1 MTVERLLLRMGGES
15 GTDNVISAGDV
26 LTLSI
31 ARSGYCVHTFRT
43 YPAEIKGGPV
53 MFQLRVGIEPV
64 PSLGDQLDVLVAF
77 NEEAWDLHHEA
88 LRPDG
93 VLVYDPSMMD
103 LPEGL
108 GRSYGVPLERMA
120 RDLNL
125 RKGKNLIGLG
135 ALSALFGFD
144 FNYLQST
151 VKEKYGKRPE
161 FAESNRMA
169 LLAGYEWVKKNLEVD
184 ASLFLAPPR
193 RGEHNHLV
201 MSGNDA
207 IVAAALAAGCRFFAG
222 YPITPASDILEGM
235 AKHLPRLGGASVQ
248 TEDEIA
254 AIGAVVGASV
264 AGVKAMTATSGPGFS
279 LMQELLGLATMAEV
293 PLVVVDAQRA
303 GPSTGMPTKMEQSD
317 LNIALYGA
325 HGDAPRIVLAPRS
338 VEDCFYQAMHAFN
351 LAETYQM
358 PVIVLSDQS
367 LSHRTETLPLPD
379 YTRVPVVYRKRPAPE
394 DAKTYLRY
402 AVTPGGLSPM
412 AVPGF
417 DAAPF
422 TATGLE
428 HDETGEPSYTPQ
440 MHTLQMDKRGVKFE
454 AAAEEL
460 CSLEEPL
467 GCQAYGVPEE
477 EAEVGVLTWGSTAG
491 AVREAVEELA
501 AEGYPVA
508 ALIPAVINPLPAN
521 RIRYFASNLKTILVP
536 EVNRS
541 GQFAAWVKAHTELPL
556 ISYTKY
562 GGLPFTP
569 NEVRAKVM
577 EFLVSK
583 AAVPARQAETRR
595 VEKAAEHSAVPG
607 PEADSDPG
615 MSKRNRR

>member
-26 LTLSI
+26 LTLSM

-53 MFQLRVGIEPV
+53 MFQLRVGTRPL

-77 NEEAWDLHHEA
+77 NQEAWDLQHED

-93 VLVYDPSMMD
+93 TLVYDPGEMGV
-103 LPEGL
+103 PEGFH
-108 GRSYGVPLERMA
+108 GPAFGIPLEQLA

-135 ALSALFGFD
+135 ALSALFGFN
-144 FNYLQST
+144 FNVLQAT
-151 VKEKYGKRPE
+151 IKEKFGRRPE

-169 LLAGYEWVKKNLEVD
+169 LMAGYEWVKKNMAPQRDTL
-184 ASLFLAPPR
+184 LHLAPPR
-193 RGEHNHLV
+193 PDAPVELV
-201 MSGNDA
+201 MSGNQA
-207 IVAAALAAGCRFFAG
+207 MVAAALAAGCRFFAG
-222 YPITPASDILEGM
+222 YPITPATDILEEM
-235 AKHLPRLGGASVQ
+235 AKHLPGLGGAAIQ

-254 AIGAVVGASV
+254 AISAVVGTSV
-264 AGVKAMTATSGPGFS
+264 AGVKAMTATSGTGFS
-279 LMQELLGLATMAEV
+279 LMQEVLGLATMAEI
-293 PLVVVDAQRA
+293 PLVLVDAQRA

-325 HGDAPRIVLAPRS
+325 HGDAPRIVLASRS
-338 VEDCFYQAMHAFN
+338 VEDCFYQMMHAFN

-358 PVIVLSDQS
+358 PVVLLSDQS
-367 LSHRTETLPLPD
+367 LSHRTETLAMPD
-379 YTRVPVVYRKRPAPE
+379 VERVPVVYRRRPTAE
-394 DAKTYLRY
+394 ELETYQRY
-402 AVTPGGLSPM
+402 ALTDDGLSAM

-417 DAAPF
+417 DRAPF

-428 HDETGEPSYTPQ
+428 HDETGEPNYTSA
-440 MHTLQMDKRGVKFE
+440 MHTAQMDKRGRKFE
-454 AAAEEL
+454 IVADEL
-460 CSLEEPL
+460 CALEPPL

-501 AEGYPVA
+501 AEDYPVA

-521 RIRYFASNLKTILVP
+521 RIRYFAQNLKTIIVP

-541 GQFAAWVKAHTELPL
+541 GQFAAWVKAHTELQL
-556 ISYTKY
+556 VSLNKY

-569 NEVRAKVM
+569 GEVRAKVM
-577 EFLVSK
+577 DALSSL
-583 AAVPARQAETRR
+583 A
-595 VEKAAEHSAVPG
+595 
-607 PEADSDPG
+607 
-615 MSKRNRR
+615 